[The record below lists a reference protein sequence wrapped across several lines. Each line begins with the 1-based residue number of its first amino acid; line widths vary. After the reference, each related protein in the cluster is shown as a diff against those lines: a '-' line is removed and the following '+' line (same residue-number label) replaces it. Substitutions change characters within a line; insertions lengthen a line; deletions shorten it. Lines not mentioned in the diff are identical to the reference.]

1 MVADSQHT
9 FRFLKQVLSWTKPK
23 LRDPAAADRWTWL
36 ILACYAQLWLEAVSP
51 AAAVRHASVGTGAWS
66 TDRGGKTTDGGGGSG
81 HADRPPVVC
90 GVSLPV
96 DAVGV
101 DLQRDGDAVPG
112 AWSK

>member
-51 AAAVRHASVGTGAWS
+51 AAAVRHASVGTGGLGPRTGAEKPR
-66 TDRGGKTTDGGGGSG
+66 TG
-81 HADRPPVVC
+81 
-90 GVSLPV
+90 
-96 DAVGV
+96 AVG
-101 DLQRDGDAVPG
+101 AVTPTVRRLF
-112 AWSK
+112 AASACPSMQWA